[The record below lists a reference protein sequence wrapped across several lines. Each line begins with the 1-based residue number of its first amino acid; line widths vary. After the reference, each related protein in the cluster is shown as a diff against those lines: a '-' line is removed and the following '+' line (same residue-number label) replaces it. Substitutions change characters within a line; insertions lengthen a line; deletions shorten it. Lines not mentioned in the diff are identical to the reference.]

1 MECEL
6 CLAHSIYIHRT
17 GDNSSRLCSSGNSIK
32 KISKQKCNTY
42 SRLKGSIQSGILKQ
56 KFAIENKSDAIYWN
70 ESVHRRRIRKYRKIS
85 IIPIFAAAHHHDQ
98 MIKDSLWHYF
108 SFYFIRDSFIL
119 SFPNIPIPSV
129 QDLPPS
135 PPANLIKACAN
146 NISPSGWRDL
156 FGQRLNATNLSLAD
170 YVPERQH

>member
-1 MECEL
+1 M
-6 CLAHSIYIHRT
+6 
-17 GDNSSRLCSSGNSIK
+17 
-32 KISKQKCNTY
+32 
-42 SRLKGSIQSGILKQ
+42 
-56 KFAIENKSDAIYWN
+56 
-70 ESVHRRRIRKYRKIS
+70 HRRRIRKYRKIS

-146 NISPSGWRDL
+146 NISPSGWCRDL
-156 FGQRLNATNLSLAD
+156 FGQRLNATTPSGWLCAWTSAREYLETECS
-170 YVPERQH
+170 YHTQHLLYKSEYWIRDRAKLITALFIEKYLIIQQ